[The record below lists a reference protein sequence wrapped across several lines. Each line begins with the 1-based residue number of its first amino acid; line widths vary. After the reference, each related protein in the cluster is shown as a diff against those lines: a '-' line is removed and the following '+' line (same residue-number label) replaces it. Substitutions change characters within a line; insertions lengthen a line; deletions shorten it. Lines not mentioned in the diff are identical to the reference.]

1 MANIGIPLN
10 SHINTKDNFIIH
22 QIDTQEKD
30 ALQKKNTLQFQST
43 LSPMYY
49 KHENKVMT
57 TSGHTF
63 TISNTQLVD
72 EKNQR
77 YAVDNSLVVDES
89 YDLTKWHSGKVVDAF
104 IHDGTAHRILAVYE
118 NSNSVD
124 FVTFESDGTEIVS
137 NTYTYESDDLYV
149 KGKIL
154 KGNTAGSA
162 FILARIKSDSVTITK
177 GTRTITLNTTVGSDL
192 YVYQANG
199 YIFIGFDDKD
209 VRKRF
214 TFVFDSQLTL
224 LRQFWGW
231 GCIGDN
237 GYVTGEPIPIAVT
250 GWANSPLLDNVYD
263 QFGPTS
269 SNITNYFFPTSPND
283 TYELEEE
290 NIRYGFLE
298 NGIGYLQSQNTDAVS
313 DADWIASN
321 SVLKNDS
328 SYNYGE
334 GQTLEY
340 VWGNIGH
347 THTVYN
353 WISGLDLNE
362 FSFDD
367 QNSYSKVYPLV
378 VVASFTNNEENDDIF
393 YEGDER
399 YYYEGS
405 LTFSLIDFGDG
416 LGNLEWNKPETA
428 SIENGC
434 NPFPHRYATFNKAES
449 KGKYWD
455 YGKGWSRSYYKKFT
469 FAYYSPTAT
478 TATSSFKR
486 TLKSTRTSIVSWGMA
501 NPDNYKVRIERLS
514 PYTVDSTSYSSIE
527 LEPSDTSPYLRGD
540 KYYKV
545 FYGSSET
552 SFTYARFHKFCPK
565 MFEDGLIPTEMIGA
579 DNMPNHVVL
588 NKIPFNVKI
597 TDNLYDQYY
606 QGNYMSTSLHSLLT
620 SASVSQNQ
628 ASSCWWDNN
637 YYSVF
642 SNGLLVKV
650 VKNGTVRLTKVADYI
665 YKTNTLKGNNL
676 LIDSVQ
682 SINFQRGFIPYNGE
696 EIITIN
702 ELTGFSLP
710 GDNQDT
716 DGNDTYYSASGYNIQ
731 MNDMTERGTSYLL
744 PAFQFPLTI
753 KSEEVENF
761 SFQLLDNKK
770 ELTKPLLYNQFSY
783 KDDVVDHYYTHSLS
797 STSVKYQTGK
807 KMQSTNNNDE
817 EAWFGV
823 KTYDIDKED
832 MVWWI
837 TSEIQIFPLGIAS
850 PITGINYLSSNIDMT
865 DDYSVRLYRTQN
877 VSFPVYNPET
887 EVYKSNTIFTIYGY
901 NYSFDGQSI
910 YYLGSGEDTTQNNFA
925 CYAVGMKFLAN
936 SGTEGFLYSPF
947 EKRLYLFTG
956 SVTLH
961 MAESLAREGEIVDSV
976 YSSCEQ
982 ALYLLTSDGNV
993 LIKTQDDM
1001 ALIDNVDATKY
1012 HFETTDSGAILVS
1025 DTDYKRYRLY
1035 KTDETEILPFELE
1048 SEFIGKNDSLLKT
1061 GALELTFYK
1070 GNGESV
1076 EMDIL
1081 FNSMNDNLTQNEVIH
1096 KKITPKDWTT
1106 SQLCKVIITPENN
1119 IAKAFQFGVK
1129 SNSENFHLSNICWRV
1144 DEVSNNT
1151 NTSYK
1156 LHG

>member
-1 MANIGIPLN
+1 MNIGIPLN

-49 KHENKVMT
+49 KHENKAMT

-63 TISNTQLVD
+63 TISNTQLID

-89 YDLTKWHSGKVVDAF
+89 YDLTKWHSGKVVDA
-104 IHDGTAHRILAVYE
+104 IIDNTAHRILAVYE
-118 NSNSVD
+118 NSSSVD
-124 FVTFESDGTEIVS
+124 FVTFELDGTETVS
-137 NTYTYESDDLYV
+137 DTYTYESDDLYV
-149 KGKIL
+149 RGKIL
-154 KGNTAGSA
+154 KGDSPA
-162 FILARIKSDSVTITK
+162 FILARIKSDSVKITK
-177 GTRTITLNTTVGSDL
+177 GNTDVTLNTTVGSDL

-214 TFVFDSQLTL
+214 TFVFDSQLVIK
-224 LRQFWGW
+224 RQFWGW

-237 GYVTGEPIPIAVT
+237 GYVTGEPIPIAVLST
-250 GWANSPLLDNVYD
+250 DSSPTLDDVYD
-263 QFGPTS
+263 QDFPITTNVTRYYLPALPTS
-269 SNITNYFFPTSPND
+269 VYKPAQD
-283 TYELEEE
+283 

-313 DADWIASN
+313 DADWITSN

-328 SYNYGE
+328 SYNYGS
-334 GQTLEY
+334 GQTLAY
-340 VWGNIGH
+340 VWGDIGH

-362 FSFDD
+362 FRYERP
-367 QNSYSKVYPLV
+367 YSKVYPLV
-378 VVASFTNNEENDDIF
+378 VVGSFTDDEENDDIF

-399 YYYEGS
+399 YYYES
-405 LTFSLIDFGDG
+405 DITFSLIDFGDG

-469 FAYYSPTAT
+469 FVYYSPTT
-478 TATSSFKR
+478 TQSLSKR
-486 TLKSTRTSIVSWGMA
+486 TLKSTRTSIISWGMA

-514 PYTVDSTSYSSIE
+514 PYTVDNASYSSIE

-579 DNMPNHVVL
+579 DNLPNHVVL

-628 ASSCWWDNN
+628 ASSCWWDND

-716 DGNDTYYSASGYNIQ
+716 DGNDTYYSASGYNVQ

-744 PAFQFPLTI
+744 PAFQFPLI
-753 KSEEVENF
+753 VKSEEVENF

-807 KMQSTNNNDE
+807 KMQSTNNTDE

-837 TSEIQIFPLGIAS
+837 TSDIQIFPLGIAS
-850 PITGINYLSSNIDMT
+850 PITGINYLSSNIDMS

-877 VSFPVYNPET
+877 VTFPVYNPET
-887 EVYKSNTIFTIYGY
+887 EVYKSNNIFTIYGN

-910 YYLGSGEDTTQNNFA
+910 YYLGSGDTTDQSSFA
-925 CYAVGMKFLAN
+925 CYALGMNFLAN
-936 SGTEGFLYSPF
+936 SGTEAYFYSSF

-956 SVTLH
+956 SVTLQI
-961 MAESLAREGEIVDSV
+961 ADSLAREGEIVDSV
-976 YSSCEQ
+976 YSSLEQ
-982 ALYLLTSDGNV
+982 ILYLMTSDGNV
-993 LIKTQDDM
+993 IAKSQDDM
-1001 ALIDNVDATKY
+1001 CIITNVDPTAY
-1012 HFETTDSGAILVS
+1012 HFETTDTGVILVS
-1025 DTDYKRYRLY
+1025 STDYKRYRLW
-1035 KTDETEILPFELE
+1035 KTDETEWLPLE
-1048 SEFIGKNDSLLKT
+1048 YETEFIGKNDSLFKV
-1061 GALELTFYK
+1061 ASIDLTFFK
-1070 GNGESV
+1070 GEGKSISGLVDFEC
-1076 EMDIL
+1076 
-1081 FNSMNDNLTQNEVIH
+1081 MNDKLVTNEKLDFEVSKKNWDKTQLE
-1096 KKITPKDWTT
+1096 
-1106 SQLCKVIITPENN
+1106 KVRLTPENN
-1119 IAKAFQFGVK
+1119 VCKAFKFGIT
-1129 SNSENFHLSNICWRV
+1129 SNDYLHIANVCVNVE
-1144 DEVSNNT
+1144 EVSQNT
-1151 NTSYK
+1151 NAAK
-1156 LHG
+1156 HI

>member
-1 MANIGIPLN
+1 MNVQIPLN
-10 SHINTKDNFIIH
+10 AHINTKDEYIIH
-22 QIDTQEKD
+22 NIESENND
-30 ALQKKNTLQFQST
+30 ALNKKNTIVFQST
-43 LSPMYY
+43 LSPLYI
-49 KHENKVMT
+49 KAENKVMT

-63 TISNTQLVD
+63 TVSNIQLVD
-72 EKNQR
+72 EKNQS

-89 YDLTKWHSGKVVDAF
+89 YDLTKWHSGKVVDA
-104 IHDGTAHRILAVYE
+104 IIVSDLIYAVYE
-118 NSNSVD
+118 NNSSVD
-124 FVTFESDGTEIVS
+124 FVIFDTDGNETSSD
-137 NTYTYESDDLYV
+137 TYTYENDDLYV

-154 KGNTAGSA
+154 KGANPE
-162 FILARIKSDSVTITK
+162 FVLARIKSDSVTITK
-177 GTRTITLNTTVGSDL
+177 GNTDYTLNTTVGSDL
-192 YVYQANG
+192 YAYQANG

-237 GYVTGEPIPIAVT
+237 GYVTGEPIPIAVLST
-250 GWANSPLLDNVYD
+250 TPSPTLDNVYD
-263 QFGPTS
+263 QDYPSTANVFRYFLPALPT
-269 SNITNYFFPTSPND
+269 NVYNPAQD
-283 TYELEEE
+283 
-290 NIRYGFLE
+290 NIRYSFLE
-298 NGIGYLQSQNTDAVS
+298 NGIGYLQSQNSDAVS
-313 DADWIASN
+313 DADWITSN

-328 SYNYGE
+328 SYNYGSDSA
-334 GQTLEY
+334 GWI
-340 VWGNIGH
+340 WGNISH
-347 THTVYN
+347 THTAYSWV
-353 WISGLDLNE
+353 SGLDLNE
-362 FSFDD
+362 FRYERP
-367 QNSYSKVYPLV
+367 YSKVYPLI
-378 VVASFTNNEENDDIF
+378 VVASFTDNEENDDIF
-393 YEGDER
+393 FEGDER

-405 LTFSLIDFGDG
+405 TTFSLVDFGDG

-469 FAYYSPTAT
+469 FVYYSPTT
-478 TATSSFKR
+478 TQSSSKR

-501 NPDNYKVRIERLS
+501 NPDGYKVRIERLS
-514 PYTVDSTSYSSIE
+514 PYTVDNASYSSIE

-545 FYGSSET
+545 YYGSSET

-565 MFEDGLIPTEMIGA
+565 MFDDGLIPTEMIGA

-628 ASSCWWDNN
+628 ASSCWWNDN

-650 VKNGTVRLTKVADYI
+650 VKNGTVKLTKVADYI

-682 SINFQRGFIPYNGE
+682 SINFQRGFIPYNDE

-716 DGNDTYYSASGYNIQ
+716 DGNDTYYSASGYNVQ

-783 KDDVVDHYYTHSLS
+783 KDNVVDHYYIHSLS

-865 DDYSVRLYRTQN
+865 DDYSVRLYRTKN
-877 VSFPVYNPET
+877 VTFPVYNPET
-887 EVYKSNTIFTIYGY
+887 EVYKSSNIFTIYGN

-910 YYLGSGEDTTQNNFA
+910 YYLGSGDTTDQSSFA
-925 CYAVGMKFLAN
+925 CYALGMKFLAN
-936 SGTEGFLYSPF
+936 SGTEAFFYSPF

-956 SVTLH
+956 SVTLQI
-961 MAESLAREGEIVDSV
+961 ADSLAREGGIIDSV

-982 ALYLLTSDGNV
+982 ILYLLTSEGKVIAKSQEDMC
-993 LIKTQDDM
+993 LIET
-1001 ALIDNVDATKY
+1001 VDPNEY
-1012 HFETTDSGAILVS
+1012 HLESTETGAILTG
-1025 DTDYKRYRLY
+1025 DNKYIKYRLY
-1035 KTDETEILPFELE
+1035 QTDETEWLPLE
-1048 SEFIGKNDSLLKT
+1048 YETEYIGNNDKLFKVS
-1061 GALELTFYK
+1061 AVELTLFK
-1070 GNGESV
+1070 GSGNTIKGSI
-1076 EMDIL
+1076 D
-1081 FNSMNDNLTQNEVIH
+1081 FQCMNDKLIANSSREFQVSKT
-1096 KKITPKDWTT
+1096 DWDT
-1106 SQLCKVIITPENN
+1106 SQLVKVKLTPGNN
-1119 IAKAFQFGVK
+1119 VMKAFKFGINTDDYIHIANV
-1129 SNSENFHLSNICWRV
+1129 NIV
-1144 DEVSNNT
+1144 IEEVSNNT
-1151 NTSYK
+1151 NAQVRR
-1156 LHG
+1156 

>member
-1 MANIGIPLN
+1 MNLGIPLN

-72 EKNQR
+72 EKNQS

-104 IHDGTAHRILAVYE
+104 IREDYIYAVYE
-118 NSNSVD
+118 NSNGVD
-124 FVTFESDGTEIVS
+124 LVVFNLDGTIEYSKTIQDNSALYVKAKIAKVTTGDVYFVSATIGSSSATVIFHKIDTTFESSHVI
-137 NTYTYESDDLYV
+137 
-149 KGKIL
+149 
-154 KGNTAGSA
+154 
-162 FILARIKSDSVTITK
+162 FRP
-177 GTRTITLNTTVGSDL
+177 VGSDL
-192 YVYQANG
+192 YVYKNDD
-199 YIFIGFDDKD
+199 YTFVGFDDKD

-214 TFVFDSQLTL
+214 TIVYDNTHFSEK
-224 LRQFWGW
+224 RIFWGW

-250 GWANSPLLDNVYD
+250 GFSNNPLLDNVYD
-263 QFGPTS
+263 QFGP
-269 SNITNYFFPTSPND
+269 SNTTHYFFPTSPND

-298 NGIGYLQSQNTDAVS
+298 NGIGYLQSQNTDAAS
-313 DADWIASN
+313 DADWITSN

-328 SYNYGE
+328 SYNYGS
-334 GQTLEY
+334 GQVLAY
-340 VWGNIGH
+340 VWGDIGH

-353 WISGLDLNE
+353 WVSGLDLNE

-378 VVASFTNNEENDDIF
+378 VVASFTDNEENDDIF
-393 YEGDER
+393 FEGDER

-405 LTFSLIDFGDG
+405 ETFSLIDFGDG

-469 FAYYSPTAT
+469 FVYYSPTT
-478 TATSSFKR
+478 TTSASKR

-514 PYTVDSTSYSSIE
+514 PYTVDNASYSSIE

-579 DNMPNHVVL
+579 DNLPNHVVL

-628 ASSCWWDNN
+628 ASSVAWDNN

-650 VKNGTVRLTKVADYI
+650 VKNGDVKLTKVADYI

-682 SINFQRGFIPYNGE
+682 SINFQRGFISYNGE

-716 DGNDTYYSASGYNIQ
+716 DGNDTYYSASGYNVQ

-807 KMQSTNNNDE
+807 KMQSTNNTDE

-850 PITGINYLSSNIDMT
+850 HITGINYLSSNIDMT

-887 EVYKSNTIFTIYGY
+887 EVYRSSTIFTIYGY

-910 YYLGSGEDTTQNNFA
+910 YYLGSGEDTSQNNFA

-936 SGTEGFLYSPF
+936 SGTEAYLYSPF

-961 MAESLAREGEIVDSV
+961 IAESLAREGSIVDSV

-982 ALYLLTSDGNV
+982 ALYILTSDGNV

-1025 DTDYKRYRLY
+1025 DEDYKRYRLY
-1035 KTDETEILPFELE
+1035 KTDETDILPFELE
-1048 SEFIGKNDSLLKT
+1048 TEFIGKNDSLLKT

-1076 EMDIL
+1076 EMDIY

-1096 KKITPKDWTT
+1096 KKITPKDWTNT
-1106 SQLCKVIITPENN
+1106 QLAKVIITPRNN
-1119 IAKAFQFGVK
+1119 TAKAFQFGIK
-1129 SNSENFHLSNICWRV
+1129 SSSENFRLSNICWRV

-1151 NTSYK
+1151 NGPHK

>member
-1 MANIGIPLN
+1 MNIGIPLN

-49 KHENKVMT
+49 KHENKAMT

-63 TISNTQLVD
+63 TISNSQLVD
-72 EKNQR
+72 ERNQR
-77 YAVDNSLVVDES
+77 YAVDNSLVVDKS
-89 YDLTKWHSGKVVDAF
+89 YDLTKWHSGKVVDA
-104 IHDGTAHRILAVYE
+104 IISSSSSLIYAVYE
-118 NSNSVD
+118 NSSSVD
-124 FVTFESDGTEIVS
+124 FVSFELDGTETACD
-137 NTYTYESDDLYV
+137 TYTYESDDLYV

-154 KGNTAGSA
+154 KGDSPAV
-162 FILARIKSDSVTITK
+162 ILARIKSNSVKITR
-177 GTRTITLNTTVGSDL
+177 GNTDVTLNTTVGSDL

-214 TFVFDSQLTL
+214 TFVFDSQLVIK
-224 LRQFWGW
+224 RQFWGW

-237 GYVTGEPIPIAVT
+237 GYVTGEPIPIAVLST
-250 GWANSPLLDNVYD
+250 DSSPTLDDVYD
-263 QFGPTS
+263 QDFPITAGVTRYYLPALPTS
-269 SNITNYFFPTSPND
+269 VYKPAQD
-283 TYELEEE
+283 

-313 DADWIASN
+313 DADWITSN

-334 GQTLEY
+334 GQTLAY
-340 VWGNIGH
+340 VWGDIGH

-362 FSFDD
+362 FRYERP
-367 QNSYSKVYPLV
+367 YSKVYPLV
-378 VVASFTNNEENDDIF
+378 VVGSFTDNEENDDIF

-399 YYYEGS
+399 YYYES
-405 LTFSLIDFGDG
+405 DITFSLIDFGDG

-469 FAYYSPTAT
+469 FAYYSPTT
-478 TATSSFKR
+478 TESLSKR

-514 PYTVDSTSYSSIE
+514 PYTVDSASYSSIE

-628 ASSCWWDNN
+628 ASSCWWNN
-637 YYSVF
+637 DYYSVF

-650 VKNGTVRLTKVADYI
+650 VKNGDVKLTKVADYI

-696 EIITIN
+696 EIITTS
-702 ELTGFSLP
+702 ELIGFSLP

-716 DGNDTYYSASGYNIQ
+716 DGNDTYYSASGYNVQ

-744 PAFQFPLTI
+744 PAFQFPLTV

-807 KMQSTNNNDE
+807 KMQSTNNTDE

-850 PITGINYLSSNIDMT
+850 HITGINYLSSNIDMT

-877 VSFPVYNPET
+877 VTFPVYNPET
-887 EVYKSNTIFTIYGY
+887 EVYKSSNIFTIYGY
-901 NYSFDGQSI
+901 NYSFDGQSV

-925 CYAVGMKFLAN
+925 CYALGMKFLAN
-936 SGTEGFLYSPF
+936 SGTEAYFYSSF

-961 MAESLAREGEIVDSV
+961 MAESLAREGEIIDSV
-976 YSSCEQ
+976 YSSLEQ
-982 ALYLLTSDGNV
+982 ILYLMTSDGN
-993 LIKTQDDM
+993 IIAKSQDDM
-1001 ALIDNVDATKY
+1001 CLITNVDPDEY
-1012 HFETTDSGAILVS
+1012 HFEVTDTGVILVS
-1025 DTDYKRYRLY
+1025 DTGYKRYRLW
-1035 KTDETEILPFELE
+1035 KTDETEWLPLE
-1048 SEFIGKNDSLLKT
+1048 YETEFIGKNDSLFKV
-1061 GALELTFYK
+1061 ASIDLTFFK
-1070 GNGESV
+1070 GEGESISGLV
-1076 EMDIL
+1076 DFEC
-1081 FNSMNDNLTQNEVIH
+1081 MNDKLVSNEKLSFKVS
-1096 KKITPKDWTT
+1096 KKDWDKT
-1106 SQLCKVIITPENN
+1106 QLEKVRLTPENN
-1119 IAKAFQFGVK
+1119 VCKAFKFGIT
-1129 SNSENFHLSNICWRV
+1129 SNDYLHIANVCVNVE
-1144 DEVSNNT
+1144 EVSQNT
-1151 NTSYK
+1151 NAAK
-1156 LHG
+1156 HI

>member
-10 SHINTKDNFIIH
+10 SSINTKDNFIIH

-89 YDLTKWHSGKVVDAF
+89 YDLTKWHSGKVVDAV
-104 IHDGTAHRILAVYE
+104 IASNLIYAVYE
-118 NSNSVD
+118 NNSSVD
-124 FVTFESDGTEIVS
+124 FVTFELDGTETS
-137 NTYTYESDDLYV
+137 SDTYTYESDDLYV
-149 KGKIL
+149 RGKIL
-154 KGNTAGSA
+154 KGDSPA
-162 FILARIKSDSVTITK
+162 FILARIKSDSVKITK
-177 GTRTITLNTTVGSDL
+177 GNTDVTLNTTVGSDL
-192 YVYQANG
+192 YAYQANG

-214 TFVFDSQLTL
+214 TFVFDSQLVIK
-224 LRQFWGW
+224 RQFWGW

-237 GYVTGEPIPIAVT
+237 GYVTGEPIPIAVLST
-250 GWANSPLLDNVYD
+250 DSSPTLDDVYD
-263 QFGPTS
+263 QDFPVTTNATRYYLPALPTS
-269 SNITNYFFPTSPND
+269 VYKPAQ
-283 TYELEEE
+283 E
-290 NIRYGFLE
+290 NIRYSFLE
-298 NGIGYLQSQNTDAVS
+298 NGIGYLQSQNSDAVS
-313 DADWIASN
+313 DADWITSN

-328 SYNYGE
+328 SYNYGS
-334 GQTLEY
+334 GQTLAY
-340 VWGNIGH
+340 VWGDIGH

-362 FSFDD
+362 FRYERP
-367 QNSYSKVYPLV
+367 YSKVYPLV
-378 VVASFTNNEENDDIF
+378 VVGSFTDNEENDDIF

-399 YYYEGS
+399 YYYES
-405 LTFSLIDFGDG
+405 DITFSLIDFGDG

-469 FAYYSPTAT
+469 FEYYSPTT
-478 TATSSFKR
+478 TQSLSKR

-514 PYTVDSTSYSSIE
+514 PYTVDSASYSSIE

-628 ASSCWWDNN
+628 ASSCWWNDN

-716 DGNDTYYSASGYNIQ
+716 DGNDTYYSASGYNVQ

-807 KMQSTNNNDE
+807 KMQSTNNTDE
-817 EAWFGV
+817 EEWFGV

-850 PITGINYLSSNIDMT
+850 HITGINYLSSNIDMT

-877 VSFPVYNPET
+877 VTFPVYNPET
-887 EVYKSNTIFTIYGY
+887 EVYKSSNIFTIYGY
-901 NYSFDGQSI
+901 NYSFDGQSV

-925 CYAVGMKFLAN
+925 CYALGMKFLAN
-936 SGTEGFLYSPF
+936 SGTEAYFYSSF

-961 MAESLAREGEIVDSV
+961 MAESLAREGEIIDSV
-976 YSSCEQ
+976 YSSLEQ
-982 ALYLLTSDGNV
+982 ILYLMTSDGN
-993 LIKTQDDM
+993 IIAKSQDDM
-1001 ALIDNVDATKY
+1001 CLITNVDPDEY
-1012 HFETTDSGAILVS
+1012 HFEVTDTGVILVS
-1025 DTDYKRYRLY
+1025 DTGYKRYRLW
-1035 KTDETEILPFELE
+1035 KTDETEWLPLE
-1048 SEFIGKNDSLLKT
+1048 YETEFIGKNDSLFKV
-1061 GALELTFYK
+1061 ASIDLTFFK
-1070 GNGESV
+1070 GEGDSISGLVDFEC
-1076 EMDIL
+1076 
-1081 FNSMNDNLTQNEVIH
+1081 MNDKLVSNEKLPFKVS
-1096 KKITPKDWTT
+1096 KKDWDKT
-1106 SQLCKVIITPENN
+1106 QLEKVRLTPENN
-1119 IAKAFQFGVK
+1119 VCKAFKFGIT
-1129 SNSENFHLSNICWRV
+1129 SNDYLHIANVCVNVE
-1144 DEVSNNT
+1144 EVSQNT
-1151 NTSYK
+1151 NAAK
-1156 LHG
+1156 HI

>member
-10 SHINTKDNFIIH
+10 SHINTKDQFIIH

-49 KHENKVMT
+49 KHENKAMT

-63 TISNTQLVD
+63 TVSNSQLID
-72 EKNQR
+72 EKGQS
-77 YAVDNSLVVDES
+77 YAVDNSFVVDSS
-89 YDLTKWHSGKVVDAF
+89 YDLTRWHSGKVVDAF
-104 IHDGTAHRILAVYE
+104 IRRDYIYAVYE

-124 FVTFESDGTEIVS
+124 LVVFNLEGTIEYSKTIQDNNALYVKAKIAKAKTGDVYFVSATIRGGSATVTFHKIDTTFESSHVVI
-137 NTYTYESDDLYV
+137 
-149 KGKIL
+149 
-154 KGNTAGSA
+154 
-162 FILARIKSDSVTITK
+162 RP
-177 GTRTITLNTTVGSDL
+177 VGSDL
-192 YVYQANG
+192 YVYKNDN
-199 YIFIGFDDKD
+199 YIFVGFDDKD

-214 TFVFDSQLTL
+214 TIVYDSTHFSEK
-224 LRQFWGW
+224 RIFWGW

-250 GWANSPLLDNVYD
+250 GWAITPLLDNVYD
-263 QFGPTS
+263 QFGP
-269 SNITNYFFPTSPND
+269 SNTTHYFLPTSPND

-334 GQTLEY
+334 GQTLAY
-340 VWGNIGH
+340 VWGDIGH

-367 QNSYSKVYPLV
+367 SNNYSKVYPLV
-378 VVASFTNNEENDDIF
+378 VVASFTDNEENDNTF
-393 YEGDER
+393 FVGNER
-399 YYYEGS
+399 YYYEDS
-405 LTFSLIDFGDG
+405 LTFSLVDFGDG

-469 FAYYSPTAT
+469 FEFYSPTT
-478 TATSSFKR
+478 TQSSSKR

-579 DNMPNHVVL
+579 DNLPNHVVL
-588 NKIPFNVKI
+588 NKIPFNVKV

-628 ASSCWWDNN
+628 ASSVAWDNN

-650 VKNGTVRLTKVADYI
+650 VKNGDVKLTKVADYI

-702 ELTGFSLP
+702 ELVGFSLP

-716 DGNDTYYSASGYNIQ
+716 DGNDTYYSASGYNVQ

-807 KMQSTNNNDE
+807 KMQSTNNTDE

-850 PITGINYLSSNIDMT
+850 PITGINYLSSNIDMS

-877 VSFPVYNPET
+877 VTFPVYNPET
-887 EVYKSNTIFTIYGY
+887 EVYKSNNIFTIYGN

-910 YYLGSGEDTTQNNFA
+910 YYLGSGDTTDQSSFA
-925 CYAVGMKFLAN
+925 CYALGMKFLAN
-936 SGTEGFLYSPF
+936 SGTEAYFYSSF

-956 SVTLH
+956 SVTLQI
-961 MAESLAREGEIVDSV
+961 ADSLAREGEIVDSV
-976 YSSCEQ
+976 YSSLEQ
-982 ALYLLTSDGNV
+982 ILYLMTGDGN
-993 LIKTQDDM
+993 IIAKSQDDM
-1001 ALIDNVDATKY
+1001 CIITNVDPTAY
-1012 HFETTDSGAILVS
+1012 HFETTDTGVILVS
-1025 DTDYKRYRLY
+1025 STDYKRYRLW
-1035 KTDETEILPFELE
+1035 KTDETEWLPLE
-1048 SEFIGKNDSLLKT
+1048 YETEFIGKNDSLFKV
-1061 GALELTFYK
+1061 ASIDLTFFK
-1070 GNGESV
+1070 GEGESISGLV
-1076 EMDIL
+1076 DFEC
-1081 FNSMNDNLTQNEVIH
+1081 MNDKLVTNEKLDFKVSKKNWDKTQLE
-1096 KKITPKDWTT
+1096 
-1106 SQLCKVIITPENN
+1106 KVRLTPENN
-1119 IAKAFQFGVK
+1119 VCKAFKFGIT
-1129 SNSENFHLSNICWRV
+1129 SNDYLHIANVCVNVE
-1144 DEVSNNT
+1144 EVSQNT
-1151 NTSYK
+1151 NAAK
-1156 LHG
+1156 HI

>member
-49 KHENKVMT
+49 KSENKVMT

-104 IHDGTAHRILAVYE
+104 IRGDYIYAVYE
-118 NSNSVD
+118 NSNGVD
-124 FVTFESDGTEIVS
+124 LIVFNLDGTIEYSKTIQDNSALYVKAKIAKVTTGDVYFVSATIRSGTATVTFHKIDTTFESSHVI
-137 NTYTYESDDLYV
+137 
-149 KGKIL
+149 
-154 KGNTAGSA
+154 
-162 FILARIKSDSVTITK
+162 FR
-177 GTRTITLNTTVGSDL
+177 TVGSDL
-192 YVYQANG
+192 YVYKNDN
-199 YIFIGFDDKD
+199 YTFVGFDDKD
-209 VRKRF
+209 VRKRYTIVYDNIHF
-214 TFVFDSQLTL
+214 AEK
-224 LRQFWGW
+224 RIFWGW
-231 GCIGDN
+231 GYIGDN

-250 GWANSPLLDNVYD
+250 GFANLPHLNKVYD
-263 QFGPTS
+263 QSGPHAS
-269 SNITNYFFPTSPND
+269 DITLYFFPTSPTD
-283 TYELEEE
+283 AYELEEE
-290 NIRYGFLE
+290 NIRYGFSE

-340 VWGNIGH
+340 VWGDIGH

-367 QNSYSKVYPLV
+367 QNEYSKVYPLV
-378 VVASFTNNEENDDIF
+378 IVPSFSPLEDDDIF
-393 YEGDER
+393 YEGDET
-399 YYYEGS
+399 YYYENS
-405 LTFSLIDFGDG
+405 TIFSLVDFSDG

-486 TLKSTRTSIVSWGMA
+486 TLKSTRASIVSWGMA

-514 PYTVDSTSYSSIE
+514 PHTVDNASYSSIE

-565 MFEDGLIPTEMIGA
+565 MFDDGLIPTEMIGA

-628 ASSCWWDNN
+628 ASSVAWDNN

-642 SNGLLVKV
+642 SNGLLVKI

-716 DGNDTYYSASGYNIQ
+716 DGNDTYYSASGYNVQ

-744 PAFQFPLTI
+744 PAFQFPLI
-753 KSEEVENF
+753 VKSEEVENF

-807 KMQSTNNNDE
+807 KMQSTNNTDE

-837 TSEIQIFPLGIAS
+837 TSDVQIFPLGIAS
-850 PITGINYLSSNIDMT
+850 HITGINYLSSNIDMT

-877 VSFPVYNPET
+877 VTFPVYNPET
-887 EVYKSNTIFTIYGY
+887 EVYKSSNIFTIYGY
-901 NYSFDGQSI
+901 NYSFDGQSV

-925 CYAVGMKFLAN
+925 CYALGMKFLAN
-936 SGTEGFLYSPF
+936 SGTEAYFYSSF

-961 MAESLAREGEIVDSV
+961 MAESLAREGEIIDSV
-976 YSSCEQ
+976 YSSLEQ
-982 ALYLLTSDGNV
+982 ILYLMTSEGN
-993 LIKTQDDM
+993 IIAKSQDDM
-1001 ALIDNVDATKY
+1001 CLITNVDPDEY
-1012 HFETTDSGAILVS
+1012 HFEVTDTGVILVS
-1025 DTDYKRYRLY
+1025 STDYKRYRLW
-1035 KTDETEILPFELE
+1035 KTDETEWLPLE
-1048 SEFIGKNDSLLKT
+1048 YETEFIGKNDSLFKV
-1061 GALELTFYK
+1061 ASIDLTFFK
-1070 GNGESV
+1070 GEGDSISGLVDFEC
-1076 EMDIL
+1076 
-1081 FNSMNDNLTQNEVIH
+1081 MNDKLVSNEKLNFKVS
-1096 KKITPKDWTT
+1096 KKDWDKT
-1106 SQLCKVIITPENN
+1106 QLEKVRLTPENN
-1119 IAKAFQFGVK
+1119 VCKAFKFGIT
-1129 SNSENFHLSNICWRV
+1129 SNDYLHIANVCVNVE
-1144 DEVSNNT
+1144 EVSQNT
-1151 NTSYK
+1151 NAAK
-1156 LHG
+1156 HI

>member
-1 MANIGIPLN
+1 MANIGLPLN

-63 TISNTQLVD
+63 TISNSQLVD
-72 EKNQR
+72 EKNQS

-104 IHDGTAHRILAVYE
+104 IRGNYIYAVYE
-118 NSNSVD
+118 NSNGVD
-124 FVTFESDGTEIVS
+124 LVVFNTDGTIEYSKTIQDNSALYVKAKIAKVTTGDVYFVSATIRSGTATVTFHKIDTTFESSHV
-137 NTYTYESDDLYV
+137 V
-149 KGKIL
+149 
-154 KGNTAGSA
+154 
-162 FILARIKSDSVTITK
+162 FR
-177 GTRTITLNTTVGSDL
+177 TVGSDL
-192 YVYQANG
+192 YVYKNDN
-199 YIFIGFDDKD
+199 YTFVGFDDKD
-209 VRKRF
+209 VRKRYTIVYDNVHF
-214 TFVFDSQLTL
+214 AEKRV
-224 LRQFWGW
+224 FWGW

-250 GWANSPLLDNVYD
+250 GWAITPLLDNVYD
-263 QFGPTS
+263 QFGP
-269 SNITNYFFPTSPND
+269 SNTTHYFFPTSPND
-283 TYELEEE
+283 TYEL
-290 NIRYGFLE
+290 
-298 NGIGYLQSQNTDAVS
+298 DAVS

-328 SYNYGE
+328 SYNYGS
-334 GQTLEY
+334 GQTLAY
-340 VWGNIGH
+340 VWGDISH

-367 QNSYSKVYPLV
+367 SNNYSKVYPLI
-378 VVASFTNNEENDDIF
+378 VVASFTDNEENDDIF

-399 YYYEGS
+399 YYYESS

-469 FAYYSPTAT
+469 FAYYSAVAT
-478 TATSSFKR
+478 DSAFKR

-514 PYTVDSTSYSSIE
+514 PYTVDSASYSSIE

-545 FYGSSET
+545 YYGSSET

-565 MFEDGLIPTEMIGA
+565 MFDDGLIPTEMIGA

-628 ASSCWWDNN
+628 ASSVAWDNN

-642 SNGLLVKV
+642 SNGLLVKI

-716 DGNDTYYSASGYNIQ
+716 DGNDTYYSASGYNVQ

-744 PAFQFPLTI
+744 PAFQFPLI
-753 KSEEVENF
+753 VKSEEVENF

-807 KMQSTNNNDE
+807 KMQSTNNTDE

-837 TSEIQIFPLGIAS
+837 TSDIQIFPLGIAS
-850 PITGINYLSSNIDMT
+850 HITGINYISSNVDMT

-877 VSFPVYNPET
+877 VTFPVYNPET
-887 EVYKSNTIFTIYGY
+887 EVYKSSNIFTIYGY
-901 NYSFDGQSI
+901 NYSFDGQSV

-925 CYAVGMKFLAN
+925 CYALGMKFLAN
-936 SGTEGFLYSPF
+936 SGTEAYFYSSF

-961 MAESLAREGEIVDSV
+961 MAESLAREGEIIDSV
-976 YSSCEQ
+976 YSSLEQ
-982 ALYLLTSDGNV
+982 ILYLMTSEGN
-993 LIKTQDDM
+993 IIAKSQDDM
-1001 ALIDNVDATKY
+1001 CLITNVDPDEY
-1012 HFETTDSGAILVS
+1012 HFEVTDTGVILVS
-1025 DTDYKRYRLY
+1025 DTGYKRYRLW
-1035 KTDETEILPFELE
+1035 KTDETEWLPLE
-1048 SEFIGKNDSLLKT
+1048 YETEFIGKNDSLFKV
-1061 GALELTFYK
+1061 ASIDLTFFK
-1070 GNGESV
+1070 GEGDSISGLVDFEC
-1076 EMDIL
+1076 
-1081 FNSMNDNLTQNEVIH
+1081 MNDKLVSNEKLPFKVS
-1096 KKITPKDWTT
+1096 KKDWDKT
-1106 SQLCKVIITPENN
+1106 QLEKVRLTPENN
-1119 IAKAFQFGVK
+1119 VCKAFKFGITSDDYLHIANVCV
-1129 SNSENFHLSNICWRV
+1129 NVE
-1144 DEVSNNT
+1144 EVSQNT
-1151 NTSYK
+1151 NAAK
-1156 LHG
+1156 HI